1 MTKTTVQSY
10 TRRLMKGCKRQRPMS
25 SLTVPNGTRLT
36 WYAIALTLALTMPAN
51 AAERADSAADRAD
64 KILSGCKIMLGHL
77 AENKEPP
84 ARGGDATFCLGVVL
98 GFAKLCQPTG
108 VPFHDMVTITQMLR
122 DVIAYIEARPQRQ
135 HEDFLPLAIDAL
147 EEAWPCKS

>member
-84 ARGGDATFCLGVVL
+84 ARGGG
-98 GFAKLCQPTG
+98 
-108 VPFHDMVTITQMLR
+108 R
-122 DVIAYIEARPQRQ
+122 DVLSWGCSRVRETLSADGSAFSRYGYDYPNATRRDRV
-135 HEDFLPLAIDAL
+135 H
-147 EEAWPCKS
+147 